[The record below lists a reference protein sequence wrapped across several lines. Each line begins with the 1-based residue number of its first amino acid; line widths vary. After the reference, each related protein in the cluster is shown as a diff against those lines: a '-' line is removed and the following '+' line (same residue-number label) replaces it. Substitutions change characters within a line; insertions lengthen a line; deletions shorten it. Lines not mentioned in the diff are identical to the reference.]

1 MDMMYNF
8 SELSLNDIDIPEFPE
23 LPSFLSV
30 NNENSIME
38 SETIEILF
46 INISSYEDSSITFE
60 DLQQKLIEF
69 YFNEASNDMKCTH
82 LNNIISNITCQYT
95 YEKILQSSYDN
106 ITMILIEFIN
116 NSYGTEYLKDIYNMN
131 CLDI

>member
-1 MDMMYNF
+1 MMYNF

-69 YFNEASNDMKCTH
+69 YFYEANHIMIYNHLRNIAFEYIYQSND
-82 LNNIISNITCQYT
+82 NIN
-95 YEKILQSSYDN
+95 
-106 ITMILIEFIN
+106 MIMIEFIN
-116 NSYGTEYLKDIYNMN
+116 SYHGTEYLKDIYNMN
-131 CLDI
+131 CSYY